1 MTKIGQI
8 LVEVDLETK
17 DERKI
22 SLELIV
28 TQKKSR
34 KSVLKRHGISS
45 GSSVCRLSL
54 EYRIDIVSRVNLVE
68 PMHLSN
74 ELKIS
79 LE

>member
-28 TQKKSR
+28 AQKNQGR
-34 KSVLKRHGISS
+34 A
-45 GSSVCRLSL
+45 
-54 EYRIDIVSRVNLVE
+54 Y
-68 PMHLSN
+68 
-74 ELKIS
+74 
-79 LE
+79 